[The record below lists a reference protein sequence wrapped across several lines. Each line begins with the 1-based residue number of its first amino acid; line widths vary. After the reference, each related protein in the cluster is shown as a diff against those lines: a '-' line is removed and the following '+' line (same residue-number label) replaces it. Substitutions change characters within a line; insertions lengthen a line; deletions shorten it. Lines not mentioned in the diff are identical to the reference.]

1 MYVRSKNNK
10 RGGEAMVTFILLLAA
25 FLWLI
30 IFGIGFL
37 FACGFW
43 IIDVVIGIAL
53 IGWLCKAI
61 FGKKK

>member
-1 MYVRSKNNK
+1 
-10 RGGEAMVTFILLLAA
+10 MVTFILLLAA

-53 IGWLCKAI
+53 IGWLFKAI